1 MELTPHVKA
10 ANRPVF
16 ITVRASVFG
25 EVEQM
30 FFVKHSDGDVKHDVT
45 SDDLLQIAG
54 RVKQKVKS
62 GLVTINKVL
71 SRFEEKEPHVVALGM
86 LICDKQADAHSNA
99 RLTLS
104 GDQPIEPIALYL
116 KDTKLA
122 GSSYEA
128 SLHQLVEKLKT
139 E

>member
-1 MELTPHVKA
+1 MDLTPHVKS

-25 EVEQM
+25 AVEQL
-30 FFVKHSDGDVKHDVT
+30 FFVKHADGDIKHDMT
-45 SDDLLQIAG
+45 NEDLLQIAA

-71 SRFEEKEPHVVALGM
+71 ARFEEKEPHVVALGM
-86 LICDKQADAHSNA
+86 LICDKQADVHSNA

-104 GDQPIEPIALYL
+104 GDQPIEPISLYL
-116 KDTKLA
+116 KDTKLKD
-122 GSSYEA
+122 STYEA
-128 SLHQLVEKLKT
+128 SLHQLVEKLKA